1 MSEGKDYVY
10 DFVIR
15 NTGTAELQI
24 KKVLPG

>member
-10 DFVIR
+10 DFAIR